1 MKVFNNLS
9 YYDYSRSLPRGKRD
23 IILKYLQVFF
33 LLIDCFGFSCLLQVI
48 SAACEFLYP
57 DDKDTS

>member
-1 MKVFNNLS
+1 MTIPV
-9 YYDYSRSLPRGKRD
+9 SLLGGKRN